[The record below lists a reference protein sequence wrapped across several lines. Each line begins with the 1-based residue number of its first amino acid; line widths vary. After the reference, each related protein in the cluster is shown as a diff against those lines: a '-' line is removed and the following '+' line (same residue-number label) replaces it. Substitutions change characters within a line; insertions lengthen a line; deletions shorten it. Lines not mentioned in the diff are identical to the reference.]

1 MGQGASSHDPRH
13 VRIWQNL
20 DGLSADKARLQMLE
34 ALMAGPEYVAAAR
47 RAGVYADLLG
57 WVAATRRGE
66 YYKWPTPYAQAA
78 SVASYRAAPLMPP
91 PQLPRGAPAS
101 FLPPPTLTREVGGS
115 KPQLQISEF
124 GVPPAMPAPVP
135 YRPPAARPPAPKQPP
150 APNALATIPPPKR
163 ALDVLHESYFLL
175 GLDDS
180 KPLTHETLRSA
191 YKRAAIKVHPDKG
204 GKAEDFDAVNRAFL
218 YLEEVLNKLL
228 PKTAADGADPRFTMK
243 VTPESALR
251 ARGVYVAGSTAVAP
265 DGALRIE
272 DAPQIALNPKKLDM
286 ALFNKLFEENRLP
299 DPDADG
305 YGDWLKSSS
314 GRNDMAAGGV
324 KNISKDTFNRVF
336 EESARKATTGS
347 TELSKF
353 KAPEDLVLS
362 PGFGTLIGA
371 DKTQYTKA
379 TGSMSDGRGL
389 AYTDLMHAYGD
400 GSTFSQEVADTGMLG
415 YAKEAVLPGRAR
427 TMEDAEREYGTA
439 PAAMSPEQAA
449 AVAAI
454 ERARE
459 LAEAQ
464 RRQRVAARDVD
475 AEAVHNRLKGRLLI
489 KS

>member
-1 MGQGASSHDPRH
+1 MGQAASSHDPRH

-20 DGLSADKARLQMLE
+20 DSLAADKARLQMLE

-47 RAGVYADLLG
+47 RAGIYADLLG

-66 YYKWPTPYAQAA
+66 YAQWPKPYA
-78 SVASYRAAPLMPP
+78 APTVGPAMLPP
-91 PQLPRGAPAS
+91 PQLPRGTPAS
-101 FLPPPTLTREVGGS
+101 FLPPPTLTREVGS
-115 KPQLQISEF
+115 AKPHLQISEF
-124 GVPPAMPAPVP
+124 GLPAPP
-135 YRPPAARPPAPKQPP
+135 RPPAAPKQAATPH
-150 APNALATIPPPKR
+150 NSLATIPPPKR

-251 ARGVYVAGSTAVAP
+251 ARGDYVAGSTAAAP

-286 ALFNKLFEENRLP
+286 ALFNKLFEEHKLP
-299 DPDADG
+299 DPDGDG
-305 YGDWLKSSS
+305 YGDWLKSST
-314 GRNDMAAGGV
+314 GRNDMASGGV

-336 EESARKATTGS
+336 EESARKATTGGA
-347 TELSKF
+347 ELSRY
-353 KAPEDLVLS
+353 KAPEDLILS

-371 DKTQYTKA
+371 EKAQFTKA

-400 GSTFSQEVADTGMLG
+400 GATFSQDVADTGMLG
-415 YAKEAVLPGRAR
+415 YAKEAALPGRAH
-427 TMEDAEREYGTA
+427 TLDQAEREYGTA
-439 PAAMSPEQAA
+439 PAAMTPEQAA

-475 AEAVHNRLKGRLLI
+475 AESVHNRLKGRLLI